1 MQYPFT
7 VSDLI
12 KNSTTV
18 LLKSLF
24 SIINMQSLQL
34 FVARSAMQVTS
45 IVAPRLALRQ
55 ALERFVT
62 PPRFNFSAQEKK
74 LIDAAERINIAFQ
87 HGGKEG
93 TEFANQ
99 VANLAVWRIGEANN
113 PVVIL
118 CHGWG
123 GRGAQ
128 LRAFVPPLVAAGY
141 QVVIFDHL
149 AHGMSDGRKAALV
162 DFWRGVEVV
171 WDAMLDRGYKVDG
184 MVAHSLGG
192 AAVGSALRRNLGRA
206 HRNAPMPR
214 VVLIAPP
221 ASLIRY
227 SKLFARY
234 FGISER
240 IRRAMQWRFEQ
251 RYGVAWEEFELPNS
265 VATIN
270 APALFIHDHDD
281 RETRLS
287 GSIQLAQTW
296 PDARLH
302 QTHGLGHRRIL
313 RDHKVIQH
321 TLDFIANRVE
331 FPHPPSINDDN
342 PAPLY

>member
-1 MQYPFT
+1 MHVQF
-7 VSDLI
+7 SDLSPI
-12 KNSTTV
+12 KNSTNV

-24 SIINMQSLQL
+24 NAVNIQSLQFFL
-34 FVARSAMQVTS
+34 ARSAMQVTS
-45 IVAPRLALRQ
+45 IIAPRFALRQ

-62 PPRFNFSAQEKK
+62 PPRFGFSAQEKK

-87 HGGKEG
+87 HGGKKS
-93 TEFANQ
+93 TA
-99 VANLAVWRIGEANN
+99 VANLAVWRIGDASN
-113 PVVIL
+113 PVVVL

-128 LRAFVPPLVAAGY
+128 LRAFVPSLIAAGY

-149 AHGMSDGRKAALV
+149 AHGMSDGHRAALV

-171 WDAMLDRGYKVDG
+171 WDAMLDRGYLVEG

-192 AAVGSALRRNLGRA
+192 AAVASALRRSLGRK

-234 FGISER
+234 LGISER
-240 IRRAMQWRFEQ
+240 IRSAMQWRFEQ

-265 VATIN
+265 VASIA
-270 APALFIHDHDD
+270 APVLFIHDHDD
-281 RETRLS
+281 RETQLS
-287 GSIQLAQTW
+287 GSIALAQTW

-302 QTHGLGHRRIL
+302 QTRGLGHRRIL
-313 RDHKVIQH
+313 RDQKVIQH
-321 TLDFIANRVE
+321 TVDFLQNRVS
-331 FPHPPSINDDN
+331 FAHPPSVNSDI